1 MMATTLSSGP
11 IQCLSLS
18 SAEQMNNVMLSMSKA
33 KRIMS
38 QYEWNTSGF
47 KELENLGC
55 TLQIVSFLTSNEE
68 VFGQLNLLR
77 AWMFWFDLS
86 EYTQNRL
93 LQEVIRAHFYA
104 MVLAML
110 SYFPVQRSA
119 GIYKVCIDWFKQI
132 RDELFITAPR
142 TNPELLGLFWNVA
155 VFA

>member
-1 MMATTLSSGP
+1 MSTL
-11 IQCLSLS
+11 
-18 SAEQMNNVMLSMSKA
+18 MLSINKA
-33 KRIMS
+33 KRILS

-68 VFGQLNLLR
+68 VFGQLSLLR

-93 LQEVIRAHFYA
+93 LQEVTRAHFYA
-104 MVLAML
+104 MVLAMVP
-110 SYFPVQRSA
+110 YFPVQRSA
-119 GIYKVCIDWFKQI
+119 GIYKVCIDWFRQI
-132 RDELFITAPR
+132 RDEMFVAAPR
-142 TNPELLGLFWNVA
+142 ANPELLELFWNVA